1 MINILEKHIK
11 TTIAQYTQLFNI
23 ETRSITANL
32 NSNVITVADL
42 DDGEW
47 TLSGAVDG
55 IASKGCINDTFD
67 FENGSVTTDNF
78 LGNENTQMDLIAQK
92 VNVGTAI
99 AREIVLEMVK
109 DTKAGNFVVVYAN
122 TAQNTSQETP
132 ESISESL
139 NTTVTY
145 TVGVVFKI
153 SIAQMEA
160 IGCNNTDIVFIK
172 SVLGVGKSTGT
183 LIKFESLK
191 SRFFAGNDYVV
202 EFEFSYEDILDLD
215 DIIISRL
222 QHFDSDIN
230 LTVK

>member
-32 NSNVITVADL
+32 KSNVITVADL

-55 IASKGCINDTFD
+55 IVSKGCINDTFD

-132 ESISESL
+132 KSISESL

-215 DIIISRL
+215 DTIISRL

>member
-1 MINILEKHIK
+1 MINILQKHIK

-23 ETRSITANL
+23 DTQNITANL
-32 NSNVITVADL
+32 NSNIITVADL

-55 IASKGCINDTFD
+55 IASKGCINNTFD
-67 FENGSVTTDNF
+67 FVNGSVTTDNF
-78 LGNENTQMDLIAQK
+78 LGNENTEMELVAQK

-99 AREIVLEMVK
+99 AREIVLEMIK
-109 DTKAGNFVVVYAN
+109 DTKLGNFIVVYAN

-132 ESISESL
+132 KTISESL
-139 NTTVTY
+139 NTKVTY

-160 IGCNNTDIVFIK
+160 IGCSNTDIVFIK
-172 SVLGVGKSTGT
+172 SVLGVGKETGS

-191 SRFFAGNDYVV
+191 NRFFAGNDYVV

-215 DIIISRL
+215 DTIISRL